1 MEALTK
7 ICDRQFAIAN
17 EMLHDSQNPALDSK
31 ALNAR
36 LIRYRRQIIATTSEL
51 SVAIA
56 ELDKDITLPM
66 EVLG

>member
-7 ICDRQFAIAN
+7 IKNRQLAIAN
-17 EMLHDSQNPALDSK
+17 EMLHDSQNLALDAK

-36 LIRYRRQIIATTSEL
+36 LIHYRRQIVVTTFEL
-51 SVAIA
+51 GAAIA

-66 EVLG
+66 ETLG